1 MDIIIALV
9 FISLTLVIAG
19 LVFFFSRLVE
29 GDFEHGERLSL
40 LPLEDD
46 TVLLFGL
53 RGHLFR
59 SEDAGE
65 IWEKIETGTVAILNS
80 GVRLEDG
87 TIVVAGLSG
96 AVLMSTDGGNTFE
109 LYQQANRRGISAVV
123 DVGNGSLLLVGE
135 FGVKTVTLDQ
145 LIAGES

>member
-46 TVLLFGL
+46 DGMSDDKLDK
-53 RGHLFR
+53 RGFNSDTT
-59 SEDAGE
+59 SETE
-65 IWEKIETGTVAILNS
+65 P
-80 GVRLEDG
+80 
-87 TIVVAGLSG
+87 
-96 AVLMSTDGGNTFE
+96 
-109 LYQQANRRGISAVV
+109 
-123 DVGNGSLLLVGE
+123 
-135 FGVKTVTLDQ
+135 DQ
-145 LIAGES
+145 GD